1 MSNKE
6 YVLYL
11 IMSTSCQHCV
21 KLKTTQLPKIEGA
34 ISALGNVGI
43 EKIELN
49 SMADKLPT
57 HCPTSLSLFVKWY
70 PTFVLTTNAE
80 ISKSKISGLPI
91 KASVFNGDFVDN
103 KLSYKSEFP
112 MNDTGI
118 SDWCQREMSKYSNT
132 NNIKKKISNETENL
146 LIPTTICSKKYRPR
160 NN

>member
-1 MSNKE
+1 MSNKD

-11 IMSTSCQHCV
+11 VMSTSCQHCV
-21 KLKTTQLPKIEGA
+21 KLKTSQLPKIEAA

-43 EKIELN
+43 EKIELA
-49 SMADKLPT
+49 SMGDKLPQY
-57 HCPTSLSLFVKWY
+57 CPSSLSLFVKWY
-70 PTFVLTTNAE
+70 PTFVLTSREE

-103 KLSYKSEFP
+103 KLSYKNEFP

-118 SDWCQREMSKYSNT
+118 SDWCQREIAKYG
-132 NNIKKKISNETENL
+132 NNLTKKKISNETENL
-146 LIPTTICSKKYRPR
+146 LIPTTVCSKKYRPR